1 MKKFVLM
8 LTLAVAFVSC
18 RKESFE
24 IVDPDRHYCYTY
36 AAQFETIWTG
46 IDQGYVFWSRETI
59 DWDSV
64 HDALLPVFKAFD
76 ANGGASDYELRAAYE
91 NMVRGLLDHH
101 MYVQVK
107 NLKTG
112 HSVTVSPAWLNH
124 AVREDFHPDY
134 VHQQVA
140 MLSSME
146 GVTEYKEGHSDF
158 PCYFALF
165 PGNGDKKIAYLRFES
180 FSVSSTVAAV
190 QSGYLPQSAL
200 APLRAFYGTDVL
212 GGVTNGWAADPS
224 VEAVILDVRG
234 NGGGNLSDL
243 TPLVCSLNPTS
254 LDYGYSRVKEGL
266 GRLDYSEWTPFILN
280 SPVNHLNGDK
290 KVVVLADCNSAS
302 CSELT
307 ASLVQLMPQGTFIG
321 ERTYGAT
328 CPLLPGGH
336 DILYS
341 GVFGDYDTYGYY
353 VYTSNFD
360 VVTKEYKSLEGIGVT
375 PDIECPLDINAVI
388 EGRDNQLE
396 RALQFIRTGK

>member
-18 RKESFE
+18 RKEGFE

-234 NGGGNLSDL
+234 NGGGDL
-243 TPLVCSLNPTS
+243 TNAEKLAARFCNEKTLV
-254 LDYGYSRVKEGL
+254 GYMQHK
-266 GRLDYSEWTPFILN
+266 
-280 SPVNHLNGDK
+280 
-290 KVVVLADCNSAS
+290 
-302 CSELT
+302 
-307 ASLVQLMPQGTFIG
+307 
-321 ERTYGAT
+321 
-328 CPLLPGGH
+328 
-336 DILYS
+336 
-341 GVFGDYDTYGYY
+341 
-353 VYTSNFD
+353 
-360 VVTKEYKSLEGIGVT
+360 
-375 PDIECPLDINAVI
+375 
-388 EGRDNQLE
+388 
-396 RALQFIRTGK
+396 TGKGHNDFSSMEEQYIEPSSRIRWQKPVAVLTNREVYSAANEFVKYMK